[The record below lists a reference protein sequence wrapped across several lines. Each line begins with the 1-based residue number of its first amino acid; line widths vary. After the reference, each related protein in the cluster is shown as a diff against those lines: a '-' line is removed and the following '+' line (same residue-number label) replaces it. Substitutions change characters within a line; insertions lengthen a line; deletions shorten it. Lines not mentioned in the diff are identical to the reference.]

1 MPDISYTPSQA
12 VLRFANAMLAISLS
26 DSTICRRAKWG
37 DTPIHVFTQADSDS
51 QMQFIFM
58 GESGELSIYDPTPED
73 ILSADWQVI
82 SLLH

>member
-1 MPDISYTPSQA
+1 MPDIPYTPSQA
-12 VLRFANAMLAISLS
+12 VLRFANAMLAISQT
-26 DSTICRRAKWG
+26 DSSICRRAKWG
-37 DTPIHVFTQADSDS
+37 DKPIHVFTQADSDS

-58 GESGELSIYDPTPED
+58 GESGALSIYDPTPED